1 MTIPVNTSAKPPV
14 RRTRYMDFVPNKK
27 PTAATARPVIGRPTS
42 EVSRP
47 RPAAARPVTP
57 KTAAKK
63 PASHPVK
70 SAAPDA
76 ASYTLGG
83 KSPFLTSV
91 NVEKRPLSGVKSD
104 IPQKNTYKKSP
115 TAKPAEKK
123 DPVKIVQKPQKKG
136 NGLATFFIIVLTIIL
151 GAAAGAAAYFLL
163 PIK

>member
-1 MTIPVNTSAKPPV
+1 MTTPVKTPVQPPV
-14 RRTRYMDFVPNKK
+14 RRTRYIDFVPNKK

-47 RPAAARPVTP
+47 RPAAARPATP
-57 KTAAKK
+57 KPVAKK
-63 PASHPVK
+63 PASRPVK

-104 IPQKNTYKKSP
+104 IPQKNTYKKTP
-115 TAKPAEKK
+115 AAKPAEKK
-123 DPVKIVQKPQKKG
+123 DPVKIVKKQKKG